1 MTLRKIN
8 EAEVHSTDGF
18 IIRYGRDRLTYAEA
32 ERYLDVPVEH
42 LGAPY
47 EMAVYL
53 DLATHWSSKGKP
65 AGALNAIDRHTVSTR
80 VADALSFLGRHYS
93 IRQLGTP

>member
-1 MTLRKIN
+1 MTLKKIN

-18 IIRYGRDRLTYAEA
+18 LIRYGRDRLTYAEA
-32 ERYLDVPVEH
+32 ERYLEVPIEH

-53 DLATHWSSKGKP
+53 DLVTHWKSKGRP
-65 AGALNAIDRHTVSTR
+65 VGGLNAIDMHTVSTR
-80 VADALSFLGRHYS
+80 VGDALSFLGRNYS
-93 IRQLGTP
+93 IRQ